1 MKIILYSKMKLF
13 NKYINPKVV
22 LNILIAIA
30 AVGMF
35 LLLFAVNRINCIL
48 NADLGFEKDSIYT
61 LKANESNVILPGD
74 LVFSSA
80 LPGFSPKKHID
91 LKSDKNPEYTK
102 LSHQYVSKGYFDFF
116 NYEVIAEIK
125 KPLSDSINAQLVY
138 VNEDAVA
145 ALGIKNVNEALG
157 ARLITD
163 HYGELIVCGVVK
175 EYESLSFCCRNK
187 PSIYQLSSEHLAYAF
202 LTKNGDN
209 AELLKS
215 ANFISLQQ
223 RIQNQYRWWEDILYS
238 AFLFINV
245 IILLICLGYIGNK
258 FASKKERN
266 LYKVLGAGVHIL
278 TLIISKTYIY
288 LIAIVGF
295 VAGPI
300 ALLLQKFWL
309 GIYTYRVQFGLIDL
323 IIILSMVLVT
333 VYLVCCPKRK
343 IEEQLKGKTFQLGPL

>member
-1 MKIILYSKMKLF
+1 MKIF
-13 NKYINPKVV
+13 NKYINPKAI
-22 LNILIAIA
+22 LNILIGIAI
-30 AVGMF
+30 VGMF
-35 LLLFAVNRINCIL
+35 LLLFAVNKINCIL
-48 NADLGFEKDSIYT
+48 NTDLGFEKDSVYT
-61 LKANESNVILPGD
+61 LKANESNVILPKN
-74 LVFSSA
+74 LVFSSN
-80 LPGFSPKKHID
+80 LPGFSPRKFID
-91 LKSDKNPEYTK
+91 IKSDKDPKYSK
-102 LSHQYVSKGYFDFF
+102 FGHQYVSDGYFSFF
-116 NYEVIAEIK
+116 NYEILAETK
-125 KPLSDSINAQLVY
+125 VQLLDSSAQLVY
-138 VNEDAVA
+138 LNEDALSVLGIRNIND
-145 ALGIKNVNEALG
+145 ALGV
-157 ARLITD
+157 RLITN

-266 LYKVLGAGVHIL
+266 LYKILGAGVHIL

-343 IEEQLKGKTFQLGPL
+343 IEEQLKDKAFQPGPL